1 MRRIL
6 LVRLTSFGDVVRIS
20 GLPAALRRASPKA
33 EIVVVTDA
41 GLGALFAAAPDIDR
55 VILNHRAPLMA
66 TWQQAG
72 RALGELRRDG
82 GFDLAIDLQGRPASA
97 LWAYASGAAIK
108 AGRGG
113 FRPGWRFT
121 MPTDYQRSDTAESAA
136 ILEKLGIAVPDPAP
150 VLHTSGEAEAALEK
164 ILRENG
170 LPEKELLVV
179 NPFSRW
185 PTKAWPLERYVELLP
200 RLRADTRLPLV
211 ISAGTAEVS
220 EAARLVAA
228 MPAGTA
234 VSLAGRLD
242 LGQLLA
248 LLRRA
253 RLVLTGD
260 SGPMHAA
267 DALGTKVVALFGPT
281 WPERAGP
288 WRKSQIVIQRWHS
301 PRYHAYRDPA
311 SAVGMAAIPVEEVRA
326 AVMATLA

>member
-20 GLPAALRRASPKA
+20 GLPAALRRTSPKA

-41 GLGALFAAAPDIDR
+41 GLGPLFEAAPDVGR
-55 VILNHRAPLMA
+55 VILSRREPPMA
-66 TWQQAG
+66 LWQQA
-72 RALGELRRDG
+72 RKALAAFRGDG
-82 GFDLAIDLQGRPASA
+82 GFDMAIDLQGRPASA
-97 LWAYASGAAIK
+97 LWTYASGAAIK

-113 FRPGWRFT
+113 FRPGWRLT
-121 MPTDYQRSDTAESAA
+121 MPTDYHQSDTAESAA
-136 ILEKLGIAVPDPAP
+136 ILEKLGILVPDPAP
-150 VLHTSGEAEAALEK
+150 VLHTSATAEAALEPV
-164 ILRENG
+164 LRESG
-170 LPEKELLVV
+170 LPSEGFLLV

-185 PTKAWPLERYVELLP
+185 RTKAWPLERYVELLP
-200 RLRADTRLPLV
+200 RLRSDCGLPLV
-211 ISAGTAEVS
+211 ISAGSAEAG
-220 EAARLVAA
+220 EAGRLLAA

-288 WRKSQIVIQRWHS
+288 WRKSQTVIQCWRS
-301 PRYHAYRDPA
+301 PRYHAYREPD
-311 SAVGMAAIPVEEVRA
+311 SAIGMAAIPVDEVRA
-326 AVMATLA
+326 AVMAALA

>member
-33 EIVVVTDA
+33 QIVLVTDA
-41 GLGALFAAAPDIDR
+41 GMGPLFEAAPDVDR
-55 VILNHRAPLMA
+55 VILSHREPLPA
-66 TWQQAG
+66 LWRQAR
-72 RALGELRRDG
+72 RAFTEFRGDG
-82 GFDLAIDLQGRPASA
+82 GFDMAIDLQGRPASA
-97 LWAYASGAAIK
+97 LWTYASGATIK

-113 FRPGWRFT
+113 FRPGWRLT
-121 MPTDYQRSDTAESAA
+121 MPTDYRQSDTAESAA
-136 ILEKLGIAVPDPAP
+136 ILEKLGIPVPDPAP
-150 VLHTSGEAEAALEK
+150 VLHTSEAAEAALEP
-164 ILRENG
+164 ILRESG
-170 LPEKELLVV
+170 LPREGFLVV

-185 PTKAWPLERYVELLP
+185 PTKAWPLERYIELLP
-200 RLRADTRLPLV
+200 KLRSDCGLPLV
-211 ISAGTAEVS
+211 ISAGAAEAS
-220 EAARLVAA
+220 EAGRLLAA
-228 MPAGTA
+228 MPPGTA
-234 VSLAGRLD
+234 VSLASRLD

-288 WRKSQIVIQRWHS
+288 WRRSQVVIQRWRS
-301 PRYHAYRDPA
+301 PRYHAYRDA
-311 SAVGMAAIPVEEVRA
+311 DSAVGMAAIPAEEVRA
-326 AVMATLA
+326 AVMAALT